1 MAGGKTIYAVIEN
14 TFLEM
19 LKTIFGKNLVMASI
33 YGSSV
38 SGNFVEGVSD
48 VNILILLD
56 KPDAGQLETFGR
68 DVYRTMRRYKITPLI
83 LSKTEFMNSADVFPM
98 EYLDIMDR
106 KKILFGEDITEQLS
120 LSLKNLRHQL
130 EDRLRGAVASLRQAV
145 VASRG
150 KERILRKW
158 LKN

>member
-1 MAGGKTIYAVIEN
+1 
-14 TFLEM
+14 
-19 LKTIFGKNLVMASI
+19 
-33 YGSSV
+33 
-38 SGNFVEGVSD
+38 
-48 VNILILLD
+48 
-56 KPDAGQLETFGR
+56 
-68 DVYRTMRRYKITPLI
+68 
-83 LSKTEFMNSADVFPM
+83 M

-130 EDRLRGAVASLRQAV
+130 EDRLRGAVTSLRQAV

-158 LKN
+158 LKNWYGSMGALFRGVLRLRGAKNIPVDAEEAVRMIQQELKIDIDPFLQLIGLRKGERLHTGEFLGDLFSSLRDLITAVDTMEFGNSK